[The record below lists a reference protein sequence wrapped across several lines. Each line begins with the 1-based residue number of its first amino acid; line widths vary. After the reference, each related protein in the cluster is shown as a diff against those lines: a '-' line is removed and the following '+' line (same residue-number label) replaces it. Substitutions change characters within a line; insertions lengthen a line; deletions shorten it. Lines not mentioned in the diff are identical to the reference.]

1 MVRLSTRRL
10 RNRLGRR
17 FIRTVGW
24 MVGAPLALFR
34 FLRRHTAVEEINS
47 RGGVAPLPVVDPD
60 AAHREGEQGVGP
72 EFHRLYRATIHTPK
86 LPAARLLAIIA
97 ADPNVIAPTEVLR
110 FEKTHGEPGRLD
122 EGDEFLI
129 RMAGPWNAPVK
140 VTRRWKEGF
149 RFAATRG
156 HPQLGQVE
164 LRMRD
169 DGDELAV
176 EIQTRERAAGA
187 KFLVLQRIKLV
198 QRMQSYT
205 WGEMLQNTA
214 RLAGGRP
221 LERITVRSWPQ
232 Q

>member
-1 MVRLSTRRL
+1 
-10 RNRLGRR
+10 
-17 FIRTVGW
+17 

-34 FLRRHTAVEEINS
+34 FHRRHTVVEDINS
-47 RGGVAPLPVVDPD
+47 RGEAAPLPVQDAD
-60 AAHREGEQGVGP
+60 AANRGGERGVGP
-72 EFHRLYRATIHTPK
+72 EIHRLYRASIQTPK
-86 LPAARLLAIIA
+86 LSAARLLEIIA

-140 VTRRWKEGF
+140 VTRRWNEGF

-156 HPQLGQVE
+156 HPQFGQVE

-187 KFLVLQRIKLV
+187 MFLILQRMKLV

-214 RLAGGRP
+214 QLAGGRP